1 MLGDKIVVEKHHK
14 NAANSVVD
22 LMIKNWTPGKIKY
35 AICIAGESGSG
46 KSEIATEIALILEKN
61 KVPNIILRQDDYF
74 IYPPKINDLKRRED
88 LNWRGVKEVQ
98 LELLNTH
105 LSDFQKGSRFIKAP
119 TIEYDSKTINFR
131 KLCFKDIKALIVEG
145 TYTSLLKNLDMRI
158 FIARDFNQ
166 TLKHRLKRNRGA
178 SELDVFTNE
187 VLKKE
192 HEIISKHKRL
202 ADIIID
208 SDYAVNLNPK
218 ETFTK

>member
-1 MLGDKIVVEKHHK
+1 MLGDKIFIEDHHRR
-14 NAANSVVD
+14 AASKIVTFLLSELD
-22 LMIKNWTPGKIKY
+22 RGKSKK

-46 KSEIATEIALILEKN
+46 KSEIATEISLILRKN
-61 KVPNIILRQDDYF
+61 KVSSVILRQDDYF

-88 LNWRGVKEVQ
+88 LGWRGVKEVK

-105 LSDFQKGSRFIKAP
+105 VNSFQKGLEYILVPS
-119 TIEYDSKTINFR
+119 IEYDSTSINLR
-131 KLCFKDIKALIVEG
+131 KLFFKDIKLLIVEG
-145 TYTSLLKNLDMRI
+145 TYTSLLNNIDHRI

-178 SELDVFTNE
+178 SELDDFTNE

-202 ADIIID
+202 ADIVID
-208 SDYAVNLNPK
+208 CNYAVDLNPK
-218 ETFTK
+218 KNC

>member
-1 MLGDKIVVEKHHK
+1 MLGDKVFIEAHHR
-14 NAANSVVD
+14 NAANTISTFVLSKLNQD
-22 LMIKNWTPGKIKY
+22 KSKK
-35 AICIAGESGSG
+35 AICVAGESGSG
-46 KSEIATEIALILEKN
+46 KSEIATEISLILKKN
-61 KVPNIILRQDDYF
+61 EVSSVILRQDDYF

-88 LNWRGVKEVQ
+88 LSWRGVKEVQ

-105 LSDFQKGSRFIKAP
+105 LNDFQKGSRFIKAP

-145 TYTSLLKNLDMRI
+145 TYTSLLNNLDMRI

-218 ETFTK
+218 ETSTK

>member
-14 NAANSVVD
+14 DAANSVVD

-88 LNWRGVKEVQ
+88 LGWRGVKEVK

-105 LSDFQKGSRFIKAP
+105 VNSFQKGLKYVLAP
-119 TIEYDSKTINFR
+119 SIEYDSTSINLR
-131 KLCFKDIKALIVEG
+131 KLFFKDIKLLIVEG
-145 TYTSLLKNLDMRI
+145 TYTSLLNNIDHRI

-166 TLKHRLKRNRGA
+166 TLKHRLKRNRGP
-178 SELDVFTNE
+178 SELDDFTNE

-202 ADIIID
+202 ADIVID
-208 SDYAVNLNPK
+208 CNYAVDLNPK
-218 ETFTK
+218 KNC

>member
-1 MLGDKIVVEKHHK
+1 MLGDKVFIEAHHR
-14 NAANSVVD
+14 NAANTISTFVLSKLNQD
-22 LMIKNWTPGKIKY
+22 KSKK
-35 AICIAGESGSG
+35 AICVAGESGSG
-46 KSEIATEIALILEKN
+46 KSEIATEISLILKKN
-61 KVPNIILRQDDYF
+61 EVSSVILRQDDYF

-105 LSDFQKGSRFIKAP
+105 LSDFQKGSTFIKAP

-208 SDYAVNLNPK
+208 RDYAVNLNPK
-218 ETFTK
+218 ETSPK